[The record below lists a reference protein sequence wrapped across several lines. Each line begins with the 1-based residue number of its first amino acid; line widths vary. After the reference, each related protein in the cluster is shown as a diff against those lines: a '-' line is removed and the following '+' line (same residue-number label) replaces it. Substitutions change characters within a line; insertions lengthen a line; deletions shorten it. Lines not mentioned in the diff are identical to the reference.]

1 MDSTPY
7 PGRIGMKI
15 KTDAYNPLKNSN
27 TASMNCR
34 GWKNKNKCPPLN
46 VIIFEPFYPLNKLF
60 RYLPF
65 GCNFP
70 NSHFN

>member
-15 KTDAYNPLKNSN
+15 KTDAYNPPKNSN

-34 GWKNKNKCPPLN
+34 GWKNKNKCPALN
-46 VIIFEPFYPLNKLF
+46 VIIFEPFI
-60 RYLPF
+60 R
-65 GCNFP
+65 
-70 NSHFN
+70 